1 MGDPGGTPWRSG
13 FQRWQEKSR
22 CESTLRAVRGTRS
35 SFKLGASPAGNR
47 QPHRRLVCATHEASH
62 SEYPGN
68 QEGWEER
75 QYSRCIWW
83 QPTAQS
89 MTIASAS
96 KALLPSAGKPET
108 TASRHTLRT
117 LKHKMQFEEV
127 LANPHEVLF
136 TNPAISDHF
145 SCGRSVASTI
155 ESLTAGEVSVSDIPK
170 IAVVKRDGKLLTLNH
185 RRLYAF
191 RKALPRDALVPM
203 RLLLPESEKLLVQS
217 LPRVP
222 ACSTTVR
229 VEKVQEHPPPPTSSP
244 GIAFC
249 T

>member
-1 MGDPGGTPWRSG
+1 MGDPRGAPWRSG

-22 CESTLRAVRGTRS
+22 SESTLRGVRGTRS
-35 SFKLGASPAGNR
+35 SFKLGASPAGNW
-47 QPHRRLVCATHEASH
+47 QPHGRLVCTTHEALH
-62 SEYPGN
+62 PEDPGN
-68 QEGWEER
+68 EEGWEEG
-75 QYSRCIWW
+75 QHSRCIRW

-89 MTIASAS
+89 MKIASAS
-96 KALLPSAGKPET
+96 ATLLPSADKPEI
-108 TASRHTLRT
+108 TALRQKLRA
-117 LKHKMQFEEV
+117 LKHKMQFEEI

-136 TNPAISDHF
+136 TNSTISDHF
-145 SCGRSVASTI
+145 SCGRSVSSTI
-155 ESLTAGEVSVSDIPK
+155 ESLTSGEVSVADIPK
-170 IAVVKRDGKLLTLNH
+170 IAVVKRDRKLLTLNH

-191 RKALPRDALVPM
+191 RRALPRDALVPM

-222 ACSTTVR
+222 ACRTTVR
-229 VEKVQEHPPPPTSSP
+229 VEKLQEQPPPPTSSP

>member
-1 MGDPGGTPWRSG
+1 MGDAKGTPWRSG

-22 CESTLRAVRGTRS
+22 SESTLRAVRGTRS
-35 SFKLGASPAGNR
+35 SFKLGASPAENW
-47 QPHRRLVCATHEASH
+47 QPHRRPVCQTHEALH
-62 SEYPGN
+62 SEDPSN
-68 QEGWEER
+68 EEVWEEG
-75 QYSRCIWW
+75 QYSRCIQW
-83 QPTAQS
+83 QPAAQS

-96 KALLPSAGKPET
+96 TAVLQSQVKPGT
-108 TASRHTLRT
+108 VASRQKLRAV
-117 LKHKMQFEEV
+117 KHKMQLEEIV
-127 LANPHEVLF
+127 ANPHDVLF

-145 SCGRSVASTI
+145 SCDRSVASTI
-155 ESLTAGEVSVSDIPK
+155 ASLTAGDICVADIPK
-170 IAVVKRDGKLLTLNH
+170 IAVVQRDGKLLTLNH

-191 RKALPRDALVPM
+191 RKALARDALVPM

-222 ACSTTVR
+222 ACRTTVH
-229 VEKVQEHPPPPTSSP
+229 VERVQEQPAPPTSSP